1 MKGNQYLSMMNED
14 EAFKFRFNFFRH
26 RLAEVVHESE
36 WKEFIEG
43 YYESFG
49 EFISLGFVFATSQE
63 GYEYWDKIR
72 LSERD
77 GVKYKRADLRVN
89 SLVNRPFVHPDIETL
104 DDVLREL
111 NIKKQVST
119 MTKLQL
125 DLNPFLCTIDVS
137 ARINGVEERYQAGYL
152 PLSYPD
158 ITYATLGDKVFCIVV
173 DYTDSLLVT
182 VTDESDDSVQPFKLR
197 ITK

>member
-1 MKGNQYLSMMNED
+1 MKGNQYLGMMNED
-14 EAFKFRFNFFRH
+14 ETFNFRFNFFRH

-36 WKEFIEG
+36 WNEFIDS

-49 EFISLGFVFATSQE
+49 EFISLGFVFATSPE
-63 GYEYWDKIR
+63 GYDYWDSIR

-89 SLVNRPFVHPDIETL
+89 SLVNRSTPDIETL
-104 DDVLREL
+104 DDVLNEL
-111 NIKKQVST
+111 NIKKEEST

-137 ARINGVEERYQAGYL
+137 AKINGVEERCQVGYV
-152 PLSYPD
+152 PLNYPD
-158 ITYATLGDKVFCIVV
+158 MTYATLGDKVFCIVV
-173 DYTDSLLVT
+173 DYTDSVMVS

-197 ITK
+197 VTK

>member
-1 MKGNQYLSMMNED
+1 
-14 EAFKFRFNFFRH
+14 
-26 RLAEVVHESE
+26 VVEESE
-36 WKEFIEG
+36 WKEHIEG

-49 EFISLGFVFATSQE
+49 EFISLGFVFATTPE
-63 GYEYWDKIR
+63 GYDYWDEIR

-77 GVKYKRADLRVN
+77 GVKYRRAELRIN
-89 SLVNRPFVHPDIETL
+89 SLLTRTNPNIETL
-104 DDVLREL
+104 DDVLNEL
-111 NIKKQVST
+111 NIKKQQST

-137 ARINGVEERYQAGYL
+137 ARINGVEERCQAGYI

-158 ITYATLGDKVFCIVV
+158 MTYASLGDKVFCIVI
-173 DYTDSLLVT
+173 DYTDSIQVT